1 MIDDSFLFFGKK
13 GIGKTSMLAKLALKY
28 TKKGYRCFCTEKDIA
43 NTFYIPYDVIGN
55 YWFPEDK
62 PSLILIDEIACIWN
76 SRDFK
81 NTSKNV
87 RDYFRY
93 TRHNHALLVA
103 FSQGYNDCDLQLRNQ
118 FSYIYMGVRYGNFTI
133 FKQIEK
139 DTALTKDFNG
149 QGQISESYQFVSKF
163 KAGARKYIYL
173 PRYRKYF
180 NSYSRL
186 PIPDLPKEYY
196 EPSKLCQVHK

>member
-1 MIDDSFLFFGKK
+1 MIEDSYLFCGKK
-13 GIGKTSMLAKLALKY
+13 GTGKTSMLAKLALKY
-28 TKKGYRCFCTEKDIA
+28 SKKGWRCFCTEKDIQ
-43 NTFYIPYDVIGN
+43 NTFYIPYEVIGK

-81 NTSKNV
+81 NTPKSV

-93 TRHNHALLVA
+93 VRHNKALLVA

-118 FSYIYMGVRYGNFTI
+118 FSYIYLGEKYGPFTI
-133 FKQIEK
+133 YRQVVK
-139 DTALTKDFNG
+139 DWALTKDFNG
-149 QGQISESYQFVSKF
+149 QGQICDSYNYVSKF
-163 KAGARKYIYL
+163 KKGSRKFIYL

-180 NSYSRL
+180 NSFSRL

-196 EPSKLCQVHK
+196 EPYETQTN